1 MNSWNRIGVIF
12 RKETLDNFRDRRSF
26 FSTLSYALLGPGMI
40 LLMIVILGGV
50 LRNEV
55 EKPLELPVAGQEN
68 APNLVQFLEQNNVI
82 VQDAPADPRAAV
94 RSGDIVLALIIP
106 ESYGEDFVA
115 GKPATLQLVV
125 DNSRTSAAT
134 DVNRANALLQM
145 YSRQIGGMRLLARG
159 VSPSLYYALSLEE
172 VDVSTPQSQAFIF
185 LNMLPYFLIMTVFMG
200 GMASIID
207 ATAGER
213 ERGSLE
219 PLLINPVARWEFV
232 IGKLLS
238 SLPFAAL
245 TILLT
250 LAAFG
255 LIFTFVPTEKF
266 IGMRLTVDV
275 GALGVIFFICLPMI
289 VLAGA
294 VQMIVAT
301 FAHSFK
307 EAQTYLG
314 WLPLVPALPGI
325 ALAFLPV
332 KPDLWT
338 MLIPTFGQQILINQ
352 LIRGEVVTMT
362 NVWVST
368 IMTTILA
375 AVLIVVAIRLYSRE
389 QILFSKK
396 AK

>member
-12 RKETLDNFRDRRSF
+12 RKETIDNFRDRRSF
-26 FSTLSYALLGPGMI
+26 YSTLSYALLGPGMI

-50 LRNEV
+50 LRKEI

-68 APNLVQFLEQNNVI
+68 APNLVQFLEQNNVT
-82 VQDAPADPRAAV
+82 VLAAPEDPRAAV

-106 ESYGEDFVA
+106 ETYAEDFTA
-115 GKPATLQLVV
+115 GKSATVQLVV
-125 DNSRTSAAT
+125 DHSRTSASP
-134 DVNRANALLQM
+134 DVNRANSLLQM

-172 VDVSTPQSQAFIF
+172 VDVSTPQSQAFMF
-185 LNMLPYFLIMTVFMG
+185 LNMLPYFLIMTVFLG

-219 PLLINPVARWEFV
+219 PLLINPAARWEFV

-245 TILLT
+245 TVLLT
-250 LAAFG
+250 LVAFG

-266 IGMRLTVDV
+266 IGMRLTIDV
-275 GALGVIFFICLPMI
+275 GALGAIFLICLPMI

-314 WLPLVPALPGI
+314 WLPLIPALPGM

-332 KPDLWT
+332 KSDLWT

-352 LIRGEVVTMT
+352 LIRGEVVSV
-362 NVWVST
+362 NNIVIST
-368 IMTTILA
+368 IVTVILT
-375 AVLIVVAIRLYSRE
+375 AVLIVVAIRLYKGE

-396 AK
+396 S

>member
-1 MNSWNRIGVIF
+1 MNAWNRIAVIF
-12 RKETLDNFRDRRSF
+12 RKETVDNFRDRRSF
-26 FSTLSYALLGPGMI
+26 YSTLSYALLGPGMI
-40 LLMIVILGGV
+40 LLMIVVLGGA
-50 LRNEV
+50 LHKEV
-55 EKPLELPVAGQEN
+55 EKPLELPVTGQEN

-82 VQDAPADPRAAV
+82 VLDAPENPRAAV

-106 ESYGEDFVA
+106 ETYGEDFTA
-115 GKPATLQLVV
+115 GQSATVQLVV
-125 DNSRTSAAT
+125 DNSRTSASP
-134 DVNRANALLQM
+134 DINRATALLEA
-145 YSRQIGGMRLLARG
+145 YNRQIGNLRLLARG
-159 VSPSLYYALSLEE
+159 VSPTLINAISLEE
-172 VDVSTPQSQAFIF
+172 VDVSTPQSQAFMF
-185 LNMLPYFLIMTVFMG
+185 LNMLPYFLIMTVFLG
-200 GMASIID
+200 GMAAIID

-219 PLLINPVARWEFV
+219 PLLINPAARWEFV

-245 TILLT
+245 TVLLT
-250 LAAFG
+250 LVAFG
-255 LIFTFVPTEKF
+255 LIFTFMPTEKF

-275 GALGVIFFICLPMI
+275 GALGVIFLVCLPLV

-301 FAHSFK
+301 FARSFK

-332 KPDLWT
+332 KSDLWT

-352 LIRGEVVTMT
+352 LIRGEVVNAT
-362 NVWVST
+362 NVVVST
-368 IMTTILA
+368 AMTVVLT
-375 AVLIVVAIRLYSRE
+375 AVLIVIAIRLYSRE

-396 AK
+396 SE

>member
-1 MNSWNRIGVIF
+1 MNAWNRIGVIF
-12 RKETLDNFRDRRSF
+12 RKETVDNFRDRRSF
-26 FSTLSYALLGPGMI
+26 YSTLSYALLGPGMI
-40 LLMIVILGGV
+40 LLMIIVLGGIF
-50 LRNEV
+50 RTEI
-55 EKPLELPVAGQEN
+55 EKPLELPVAGREN

-82 VQDAPADPRAAV
+82 VLPAPADPRAAV

-106 ESYGEDFVA
+106 ETYGEDFTA
-115 GKPATLQLVV
+115 GKSATVQLVV
-125 DNSRTSAAT
+125 DSSRTSASP
-134 DVNRANALLQM
+134 DINRANTLLQT
-145 YSRQIGGMRLLARG
+145 YSRQIGSMRLLARG
-159 VSPSLYYALSLEE
+159 VNPTLFYAVSLEK
-172 VDVSTPQSQAFIF
+172 VDVSTPQSQAFMF
-185 LNMLPYFLIMTVFMG
+185 LNMLPYFLIMTVFLG

-219 PLLINPVARWEFV
+219 PLLINPAARWEFV

-238 SLPFAAL
+238 SLPFAAM
-245 TILLT
+245 TVLLT
-250 LAAFG
+250 LVAFG

-266 IGMRLTVDV
+266 IGMRLTIDV
-275 GALGVIFFICLPMI
+275 VALGAIFLVCLPLV
-289 VLAGA
+289 VLAGS

-314 WLPLVPALPGI
+314 WLPLIPALPGI

-332 KPDLWT
+332 KSDLWT

-352 LIRGEVVTMT
+352 LIRGEVVSMS
-362 NVWVST
+362 NIWIST
-368 IMTTILA
+368 LVTVILT
-375 AVLIVVAIRLYSRE
+375 AVLIVIAMRLYNRE

-396 AK
+396 TE